1 MDKWEQK
8 IAEKEARGQAL
19 KELSSSNKVDAQ
31 FAELDK
37 QGALEDELAAL
48 KASTGASSGP
58 RLIEAK
64 EASSKTQID
73 ENLPMVVEVID
84 PEDEKG
90 KK

>member
-1 MDKWEQK
+1 
-8 IAEKEARGQAL
+8 
-19 KELSSSNKVDAQ
+19 LSPSNKVDAQ

-48 KASTGASSGP
+48 KASSSTSKEP

-64 EASSKTQID
+64 EASTKAQVD

-84 PEDEKG
+84 PNDDNG
-90 KK
+90 KKN